1 DCVEALFTVRN
12 NMPKVFDIYNLGAY
26 EYCTV
31 NDSIGWITALMGL
44 KPTLEYAG
52 GIRGWVGDNPFIFLE
67 TKKIRSLGWNNKL
80 SIKQAVEQTV
90 RWLLDNH
97 LNLK

>member
-1 DCVEALFTVRN
+1 
-12 NMPKVFDIYNLGAY
+12 MPKVFDIYNLGAY